1 MSTSDHLS
9 IYTKCISEQ
18 NYGLECLSSEGC
30 AGSLV
35 CNSSKKCACAA
46 KTPYHQKDNICAA
59 SEYIQIYF
67 MLNVCNSAIET
78 RDKT

>member
-9 IYTKCISEQ
+9 IYTKFISEQ
-18 NYGLECLSSEGC
+18 NYGLECVAGGC
-30 AGSLV
+30 AGALV

-59 SEYIQIYF
+59 SEFIQIYF
-67 MLNVCNSAIET
+67 MLIVCNSAIDV